1 MESESEHD
9 LHTGVHHVVDSDDG
23 DDLGSEEPQTLE
35 PPVPN
40 VIMLGLLF
48 LATLA
53 TIWAGYIHG
62 KMHLLTTLKNA
73 YTS

>member
-35 PPVPN
+35 PPVPQLIGLV
-40 VIMLGLLF
+40 VIFLL
-48 LATLA
+48 TLV
-53 TIWAGYIHG
+53 TIYAGYIHG
-62 KMHLLTTLKNA
+62 NMHLITTLKNA
-73 YTS
+73 THS

>member
-1 MESESEHD
+1 MDSSNDNDIHPD
-9 LHTGVHHVVDSDDG
+9 IHHSPDHNDG
-23 DDLGSEEPQTLE
+23 TDLGSEESQTLE